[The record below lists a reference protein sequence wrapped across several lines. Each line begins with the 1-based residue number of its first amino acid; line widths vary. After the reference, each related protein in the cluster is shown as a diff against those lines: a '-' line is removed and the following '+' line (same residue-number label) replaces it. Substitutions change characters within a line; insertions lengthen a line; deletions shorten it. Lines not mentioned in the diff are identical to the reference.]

1 MKIFITPLL
10 NYLVPPSVPIIYNE
24 KNEPIESRAGPY
36 EESGQLTL
44 TCVVIGGINCWYSL
58 YIHCELFVVCCVDS
72 EFWHWAYVSGSP
84 APQVKWLENG
94 RELQTE
100 FNDFS
105 YPSRAS
111 SKLVIKNLSRMHQ
124 HAIFTC
130 QASNFP
136 GKVVSANLTIELH
149 CELKIHIQFLSL
161 TQLANAKNKHIK
173 FCFFFAP

>member
-1 MKIFITPLL
+1 MII
-10 NYLVPPSVPIIYNE
+10 VPPSVPVIYNE

-44 TCVVIGGINCWYSL
+44 TCVVIGGRFRWFIWLLLANDDIE
-58 YIHCELFVVCCVDS
+58 YI
-72 EFWHWAYVSGSP
+72 SGSP

-94 RELQTE
+94 RELQAE

-105 YPSRAS
+105 YPSKAS

-149 CELKIHIQFLSL
+149 CKLKIHVQF
-161 TQLANAKNKHIK
+161 QFD
-173 FCFFFAP
+173 FCLMQK